1 MNRRLLLVALS
12 ALLAAS
18 ASACGAGEVAAPK
31 TAQAVYGACPV
42 APESSKGVTYE
53 PIFGPNWQLFA
64 DPAYGRFRIDS
75 MGTAP
80 TSTHTEGPTGAPLDT
95 PMTFRGQVT
104 VKLTDLATSQRRE
117 QRMVFTP
124 IEWAAIDHA
133 TQTRAQIVAFIS
145 PSDLDPSQPDE
156 AALWGAAYLLILPT
170 DGTQPFFAGQCAE
183 RDMATPLREALGA
196 GYVPALKA
204 VLAGEVP
211 SIPEPPGADPA
222 ARILAPGDIPEEI
235 LAGLRH
241 TSLAITLPAQWG
253 AAARKLGTSGY
264 AVGTQIEDGW
274 NDFFPVEM
282 SRPETPV
289 EIGAYLSKSG
299 GNVTFWLL
307 AGDADPA
314 QRVHKL
320 GTLDV
325 ARLTARRGV
334 VQVTVR
340 STSNFDDLIAGT
352 GESSVTVTPAG

>member
-104 VKLTDLATSQRRE
+104 VKLTELATSQRRE

-156 AALWGAAYLLILPT
+156 AALSGASYLLILPT

-211 SIPEPPGADPA
+211 SIP
-222 ARILAPGDIPEEI
+222 
-235 LAGLRH
+235 
-241 TSLAITLPAQWG
+241 AQWG

-282 SRPETPV
+282 SQPETPV
-289 EIGAYLSKSG
+289 EIGAYLPKSG

-340 STSNFDDLIAGT
+340 STSTFDDLIAGT